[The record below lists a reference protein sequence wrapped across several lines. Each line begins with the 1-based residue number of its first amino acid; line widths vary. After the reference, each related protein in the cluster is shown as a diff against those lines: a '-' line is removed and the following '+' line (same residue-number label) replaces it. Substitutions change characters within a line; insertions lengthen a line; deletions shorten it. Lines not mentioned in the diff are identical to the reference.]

1 MAVPKRIL
9 ISAGEPS
16 GDRYAAR
23 LVQALRSHWPDA
35 QFFGCAGAAMRE
47 AGVEAVVRSE
57 SLSVVGLAEVVAHIP
72 RIHGE
77 YRRLLA
83 AADVRKPDFA
93 VLTDSPGFHLRVAKQ
108 LKKKEIPVYYLV
120 APQAWAW
127 RPWRAGTLRR
137 TVRQL
142 HCIFPF
148 EEAWYSARG
157 VAARYIGHPLA
168 AEAMPLL
175 RREEF
180 MARHRLPEDRPILT
194 LAPGSRAGEIGRHV
208 GILAE
213 TVRRLLKDRALTILC
228 AAPADVPAA
237 LYEPLTGTG
246 AVRLIAGETREALAH
261 ADVVLGASGTV
272 TTEAALLLAPTI
284 AFYRV
289 TWLTYLVGRPLVRI
303 PYFTMVN
310 LIAGRAVIEEYI
322 QDKMTAGNLA
332 DAATALLCDPERRDR
347 MREDL
352 AEVRSALMAGRD
364 PFEES
369 ARLIRASI
377 QGEGT

>member
-1 MAVPKRIL
+1 MPRTVL

-23 LVQALRSHWPDA
+23 LTHQLRLLWPGA
-35 QFFGCAGAAMRE
+35 VFFGSAGAEMRA

-57 SLSVVGLAEVVAHIP
+57 SLSVVGLAEVVSHLP
-72 RIHGE
+72 RIHRE

-83 AADVRKPDFA
+83 AAAHRKPDFA

-108 LKKKEIPVYYLV
+108 LKKLQIPVFYLI

-127 RPWRAGTLRR
+127 RSWRAKTLAA

-148 EEAWYSARG
+148 EEAWYRERG
-157 VAARYIGHPLA
+157 VDARYIGHPLA
-168 AEAMPLL
+168 TEARSRLS
-175 RREEF
+175 REEF
-180 MARHRLPEDRPILT
+180 MAKHRLPAARPVIT
-194 LAPGSRAGEIGRHV
+194 LAPGSRKGEIARHLPV
-208 GILAE
+208 LAA
-213 TVRRLLKDRALTILC
+213 TVNRLTPELALTVLC
-228 AAPADVPAA
+228 AAPQGASRS
-237 LYEPLTGTG
+237 LYEPLESTGQ
-246 AVRLIAGETREALAH
+246 VRLIFGETRDALAH

-272 TTEAALLLAPTI
+272 TTEAALLLTPVV

-289 TWLTYLVGRPLVRI
+289 SSLTYAIGRPLVRI

-322 QDKMTAGNLA
+322 QDRMTPDRLA
-332 DAATALLCDPERRDR
+332 AAVRALLCDPEKRER
-347 MREDL
+347 MKAEL
-352 AEVRSALMAGRD
+352 AEVKAVLTTGHD

-377 QGEGT
+377 QEDRS